1 MIFYTHVF
9 PFGDK
14 MCVRG
19 YKDGRPFLHKVDF
32 YPTLY
37 VPSKKD
43 DSPWRTLEGQV
54 VDEVKPGGVKDTRE
68 FVKRYEDV
76 SGFDIYGNTNYAC
89 QYLSDTYESDIRWD
103 MEHIKVF
110 TIDIETK
117 TEYGFPDI
125 KAANEELLL
134 ITVKDLASKK
144 IITFGVGAF
153 VHNRDDVI
161 YINCRDEQ
169 QLLKEFCIWWQQN
182 YPDVITGWNTDFFDM
197 PYLVRRIEREL
208 GETFSKKLSP
218 WGYINERK
226 TFIKGNEEIHYDI
239 HGISQLDYLQLYK
252 KFTYTKQESYRLD
265 YIAEQELGDKKKEN
279 PGETFKEF
287 YTNHWQQFVEYNIH
301 DVELVDQMED
311 KMRLIE
317 LCLTMAYNAKIN
329 YEDVFSQVRMWDAI
343 IYNHLRERRIVIP
356 AKGYSSKAE
365 QFEGA
370 YVKDPLV
377 GAHKWVASFDLN
389 SLYPHL
395 IMQYNISP
403 ETLTHEKISC
413 NVDTLLNQSV
423 DTSYAHRRD
432 LALTANGWCYRKDIK
447 GFMPELMEK
456 MYKDRSMFKKQMLKV
471 QQEYEHDK
479 GNKALVK
486 EISRLNNLQMAMKI
500 ALNSAY
506 GAMGN
511 QYFRYFDIRMAEG
524 ITTSGQLSIRWMA
537 NKLNVF
543 MNKTLK
549 TEGVDYVIAIDTDSI
564 YMTLEHLVEKVCAG
578 KTDEQKI
585 KFMDKICEDVFQPFI
600 DDGYQELAQYMNA
613 YSQKM
618 VMKREVLADKA
629 IWTAKKRYILNVHNS
644 EGVQYA
650 KPKLKVMGLEMVKS
664 STPAVIRDKLKD
676 SISVILEGDQSKL
689 HAYIEKFRA
698 EFRKLP
704 VEEIAFPRGVNGMNT
719 YKGSPIYAKGT
730 PIHVRGSLLFNHHCK
745 RMGLEKKYQAIK
757 DGDKI
762 KFVYVRKP
770 NPFQEDVISF
780 PQELPK
786 EFALHSYVDYDLQF
800 EKVFLD
806 AMQTVIEPLGWR
818 TEQQASIEDF
828 FG

>member
-19 YKDGRPFLHKVDF
+19 YDRGRPFSSKTDF

-43 DSPWRTLEGQV
+43 DSQWRTLEGTV

-68 FVKRYEDV
+68 FVKRYEDIQ
-76 SGFDIYGNTNYAC
+76 GFDIYGNTNYIC

-103 MEHIKVF
+103 MDLIKVF

-125 KAANEELLL
+125 KAANEEVLL

-182 YPDVITGWNTDFFDM
+182 YPDVITGWNTDFFDV

-208 GETFSKKLSP
+208 GESFAKKLSP

-226 TFIKGNEEIHYDI
+226 TFIKGAEEIHYDL

-287 YTNHWQQFVEYNIH
+287 YTHHWQQFVEYNIH
-301 DVELVDQMED
+301 DVELVDRMED

-343 IYNHLRERRIVIP
+343 IYNHLRSKQIVIP

-370 YVKDPLV
+370 YVKDPLI

-403 ETLTHEKISC
+403 ETLTHEKVSC
-413 NVDTLLNQSV
+413 SVETLLNQEV
-423 DTSYAHRRD
+423 DTSYVHRRD
-432 LALTANGWCYRKDIK
+432 LTLTANGWCYRKDIK

-456 MYKDRSMFKKQMLKV
+456 MYKDRSKFKKQMLGV
-471 QQEYEHDK
+471 QQEYENDK
-479 GNKALVK
+479 SQKHLLK

-537 NKLNVF
+537 NKLNAF

-549 TEGVDYVIAIDTDSI
+549 TEGIDFVIAIDTDSI
-564 YMTLEHLVEKVCAG
+564 YLTLEQLVEKVCEG
-578 KTDEQKI
+578 KNDDQKI

-600 DDGYQELAQYMNA
+600 DTGYQELADYMNA

-618 VMKREVLADKA
+618 QMKREVLADKA

-676 SISVILEGDQSKL
+676 SISVILEGNQSKL
-689 HAYIEKFRA
+689 HEYIEKYRT
-698 EFRKLP
+698 EFKQLP

-745 RMGLEKKYQAIK
+745 RLGLEKKYQAIR

-770 NPFQEDVISF
+770 NPFQEDVIAF

-786 EFALHSYVDYDLQF
+786 EFNLHSYVDYDLQF

-806 AMQTVIEPLGWR
+806 AMQTVIEPLGWK
-818 TEQQASIEDF
+818 TSQQSSIEDF
-828 FG
+828 FA

>member
-1 MIFYTHVF
+1 MQFYTHVF
-9 PFGDK
+9 PFGNR
-14 MCVRG
+14 MFVRG
-19 YKDGRPFLHKVDF
+19 YENGRPFQSKLDY

-37 VPSKKD
+37 VSSKKQ
-43 DSPWRTLEGQV
+43 DSEWRTLDGRV
-54 VDEVKPGGVKDTRE
+54 VDEVKPGLVKEARE

-76 SGFDIYGNTNYAC
+76 QGFDIYGNTNYVC
-89 QYLSDTYESDIRWD
+89 QYLSDTYDYDINWD
-103 MEHIKVF
+103 IDQVRTF
-110 TIDIETK
+110 FLDIETK

-125 KAANEELLL
+125 KIANEEILL
-134 ITVKDLASKK
+134 ITIKDSKTK
-144 IITFGVGAF
+144 QVVTWGTNPFQNV
-153 VHNRDDVI
+153 RSDVE
-161 YINCRDEQ
+161 YRCFDSEQ
-169 QLLKEFCIWWQQN
+169 RLLKDFIIWWQQN
-182 YPDVITGWNTDFFDM
+182 YPDVITGWNTEFFDI
-197 PYLVRRIEREL
+197 PYLVKRIEREL
-208 GETFSKKLSP
+208 GETLASKLSP

-226 TFIKGNEEIHYDI
+226 TFIKGNEEISYDI
-239 HGISQLDYLQLYK
+239 HGISHLDYLALYK
-252 KFTYTKQESYRLD
+252 KFTYSKQESYRLD
-265 YIAEQELGDKKKEN
+265 YIAEQELGENKKEN
-279 PGETFKEF
+279 PGDTFKEF
-287 YTNHWQQFVEYNIH
+287 YTEHWQKFVEYNIH
-301 DVELVDQMED
+301 DVELVEMLDD
-311 KMRLIE
+311 KMRLLE
-317 LCLTMAYNAKIN
+317 LCLTMAYQAKIN

-343 IYNHLRERRIVIP
+343 IYNHLRSKKIVIP
-356 AKGYSSKAE
+356 SKGFSAKSE

-377 GAHKWVASFDLN
+377 GPHRWVASFDLN

-413 NVDTLLNQSV
+413 TVEQLLNQEV

-456 MYKDRSMFKKQMLKV
+456 MYADRSKFKKQMLKV
-471 QQEYEHDK
+471 QQNYENDK
-479 GNKALVK
+479 SQKHLLK

-537 NKLNVF
+537 NEFNKY
-543 MNKTLK
+543 MNKIMK
-549 TEGVDYVIAIDTDSI
+549 SEGKDYVIAIDTDSI
-564 YMTLEHLVEKVCAG
+564 YLTMEDLVEHTCKG
-578 KTDEQKI
+578 KTDDQKI
-585 KFMDKICEDVFQPFI
+585 KYMDRVCEEIFQPFI
-600 DDGYQELAQYMNA
+600 DNTYQKLADYMNA

-618 VMKREVLADKA
+618 QMKREVLADKA

-644 EGVQYA
+644 EGVQFA

-664 STPAVIRDKLKD
+664 STPAIIRDKLKD
-676 SISVILEGDQSKL
+676 SISVILQGDQSKL
-689 HAYIEKFRA
+689 HSYIEDFRK
-698 EFRKLP
+698 EFRQLP
-704 VEEIAFPRGVNGMNT
+704 VEDIAFPRGVNGMNT

-745 RMGLEKKYQAIK
+745 RLGLDKKYQAIR

-786 EFALHSYVDYDLQF
+786 EFNLHSYVDYDLQF

-806 AMQTVIEPLGWR
+806 AMQTVIEPLGWK
-818 TEQQASIEDF
+818 TEQQSSIEDF
-828 FG
+828 FA